1 MRRALSAACSQPEC
15 NKFDVFSQKS
25 AVIALTCHVFPFIIN
40 NHISQ
45 ELFQSK
51 ERVIAMRRITEEQL
65 ADLREVDYQNMLGV
79 TREEF
84 GQMLQALEEAYREQH
99 KRKPR
104 FTKITM
110 VDKLILTLTYRCQYR
125 SMDSIAK
132 EYEVSLDTISDNI
145 HWVEQ
150 TLLNADLLETS
161 VTCVY
166 KTN

>member
-1 MRRALSAACSQPEC
+1 
-15 NKFDVFSQKS
+15 
-25 AVIALTCHVFPFIIN
+25 
-40 NHISQ
+40 
-45 ELFQSK
+45 
-51 ERVIAMRRITEEQL
+51 MRRITEEHL
-65 ADLREVDYQNMLGV
+65 ADLCEADYQRLAEFTERDYVLTFGVGKQEFDRMLA
-79 TREEF
+79 
-84 GQMLQALEEAYREQH
+84 ALEDAYRREH

-150 TLLNADLLETS
+150 TLLNADLLESS

-166 KTN
+166 KTNAGTTAH

>member
-1 MRRALSAACSQPEC
+1 
-15 NKFDVFSQKS
+15 
-25 AVIALTCHVFPFIIN
+25 
-40 NHISQ
+40 
-45 ELFQSK
+45 
-51 ERVIAMRRITEEQL
+51 MRRITEEHL
-65 ADLREVDYQNMLGV
+65 ADLCEADYRNLMGV

-84 GQMLQALEEAYREQH
+84 GRMLQALEEGYRREH

-150 TLLNADLLETS
+150 TLLNADLLESS

-166 KTN
+166 KTMPEQRLIDPEALTRSLFSGLRRGFCFAPARNAVFRPGKSLILHLEFFRKE

>member
-1 MRRALSAACSQPEC
+1 
-15 NKFDVFSQKS
+15 
-25 AVIALTCHVFPFIIN
+25 
-40 NHISQ
+40 
-45 ELFQSK
+45 
-51 ERVIAMRRITEEQL
+51 MRRITEEHL
-65 ADLREVDYQNMLGV
+65 ADLCEADYRNLMGV

-84 GQMLQALEEAYREQH
+84 GRMLQALEEG

-150 TLLNADLLETS
+150 TLLNADLLESS

-166 KTN
+166 KTNAGTTAH

>member
-1 MRRALSAACSQPEC
+1 
-15 NKFDVFSQKS
+15 
-25 AVIALTCHVFPFIIN
+25 
-40 NHISQ
+40 
-45 ELFQSK
+45 
-51 ERVIAMRRITEEQL
+51 MRRITEEHL
-65 ADLREVDYQNMLGV
+65 ADLCEADYRNLMGV

-84 GQMLQALEEAYREQH
+84 GRMLQALEEGYRREH

-150 TLLNADLLETS
+150 TLLNADLLESS

-166 KTN
+166 KRMPEQRLIDPEALTRSLFSGLRRGFCFAPARNAVFRPGKSLILHLEFFRKE

>member
-1 MRRALSAACSQPEC
+1 
-15 NKFDVFSQKS
+15 
-25 AVIALTCHVFPFIIN
+25 
-40 NHISQ
+40 
-45 ELFQSK
+45 
-51 ERVIAMRRITEEQL
+51 MRRITEEHL
-65 ADLREVDYQNMLGV
+65 ADLCEADYRNLMGV

-84 GQMLQALEEAYREQH
+84 GRMLQALEEGYRREH

-132 EYEVSLDTISDNI
+132 EYEVSLDTIPDNI

-150 TLLNADLLETS
+150 TLLNADLLESS

-166 KTN
+166 KTNAGTTAH

>member
-1 MRRALSAACSQPEC
+1 
-15 NKFDVFSQKS
+15 
-25 AVIALTCHVFPFIIN
+25 
-40 NHISQ
+40 
-45 ELFQSK
+45 
-51 ERVIAMRRITEEQL
+51 MRRITEEHL
-65 ADLREVDYQNMLGV
+65 ADLCEVDYRNLMGV
-79 TREEF
+79 TQEEF
-84 GQMLQALEEAYREQH
+84 GRMLQALEEGYRREH

-150 TLLNADLLETS
+150 TLLNADLLESS

-166 KTN
+166 KTNAGTTAH

>member
-1 MRRALSAACSQPEC
+1 
-15 NKFDVFSQKS
+15 
-25 AVIALTCHVFPFIIN
+25 
-40 NHISQ
+40 
-45 ELFQSK
+45 
-51 ERVIAMRRITEEQL
+51 MRRITEEHL
-65 ADLREVDYQNMLGV
+65 ADLCEADYRNLMGV

-84 GQMLQALEEAYREQH
+84 GRMLQALEEGFRREH

-110 VDKLILTLTYRCQYR
+110 LDKLVLTLIYRHEYR
-125 SMDSIAK
+125 SMDSIAA
-132 EYEVSLDTISDNI
+132 EYEVSRDTIEVNV

-150 TLLNADLLETS
+150 TLLNADLIQKS

>member
-1 MRRALSAACSQPEC
+1 
-15 NKFDVFSQKS
+15 
-25 AVIALTCHVFPFIIN
+25 
-40 NHISQ
+40 
-45 ELFQSK
+45 
-51 ERVIAMRRITEEQL
+51 MRRITEEHL
-65 ADLREVDYQNMLGV
+65 ADLCEADYRNLMGV

-84 GQMLQALEEAYREQH
+84 GRMLQALDEGYRREH

-150 TLLNADLLETS
+150 TLLNADLLESS

-166 KTN
+166 KTNAETTAH

>member
-1 MRRALSAACSQPEC
+1 
-15 NKFDVFSQKS
+15 
-25 AVIALTCHVFPFIIN
+25 
-40 NHISQ
+40 
-45 ELFQSK
+45 
-51 ERVIAMRRITEEQL
+51 MRRITEEHL
-65 ADLREVDYQNMLGV
+65 ADLCEADYRNLMGV

-84 GQMLQALEEAYREQH
+84 GRMLQALEEGYRREH

-145 HWVEQ
+145 QHPLGGTDPAERRSAGKQ
-150 TLLNADLLETS
+150 RDLR
-161 VTCVY
+161 V
-166 KTN
+166 

>member
-1 MRRALSAACSQPEC
+1 
-15 NKFDVFSQKS
+15 
-25 AVIALTCHVFPFIIN
+25 
-40 NHISQ
+40 
-45 ELFQSK
+45 
-51 ERVIAMRRITEEQL
+51 MRRITEEQL

-84 GQMLQALEEAYREQH
+84 GQMLQALEEAYRKEH